1 MSKKAIAVLDGDLL
15 AFKASAANET
25 RSIEAL
31 HNPTGRTKVFK
42 HRTEFKE
49 TIDLEKFPLDTFTI
63 TDKQEVAELSYALH
77 TVKKM
82 IEGICKTCKTDQ
94 YEIYLSGKDNFRDT
108 LPLPSKYKG
117 NRDGLMRPLQLTE
130 VKEYLINVHKAE
142 VVVGEAD
149 DKISIRQYDGVK
161 TKTKIIGC
169 STDKDSLGTDGWIFN
184 WDSMD
189 KPMLVKGLGELRID
203 EKGKVRGHGAK
214 WKYLQWIVGDTI
226 DGLNPCELAK
236 VKFGEKSGYKAL
248 VDLQTDFECWQAVHD
263 LYLKWYPEKVS
274 FVDQNCQPQTFDYL
288 DIAQVYWDGIH
299 MMRWEN
305 DKVSIREVMT
315 KMGVI

>member
-1 MSKKAIAVLDGDLL
+1 MSKSICVLDGDLL

-25 RSIEAL
+25 RSIEVT
-31 HNPTGRTKVFK
+31 HVPTGRIKVFK

-49 TIDLEKFPLDTFTI
+49 TIDLEKFPLTAFVINDR
-63 TDKQEVAELSYALH
+63 QEAADLSYALH

-117 NRDGLMRPLQLTE
+117 NREGLMRPLQLTE
-130 VKEYLINVHKAE
+130 VKDYLINVHKAE
-142 VVVGEAD
+142 VVIGEAD

-161 TKTKIIGC
+161 SKTKIIGC
-169 STDKDSLGTDGWIFN
+169 STDKDSLGTDGWVYN

-189 KPMLVKGLGELRID
+189 KPMLVKGLGELHID
-203 EKGKVRGHGAK
+203 EKGKVRGRGSK

-248 VDLQTDFECWQAVHD
+248 VDLQTEADCWQAVHD
-263 LYLKWYPEKVS
+263 LYLKWYPESVEYI
-274 FVDQNCQPQTFDYL
+274 DQNGAKCCADYL

-299 MMRWEN
+299 MLRWEG
-305 DKVSIREVMT
+305 DKVNVREVMQ
-315 KMGVI
+315 KMKIN

>member
-1 MSKKAIAVLDGDLL
+1 MSKSICVIDGDLL
-15 AFKASAANET
+15 AFKSAAANET
-25 RSIEAL
+25 RSVEVT
-31 HNPTGRTKVFK
+31 HVPTGRIKVFK
-42 HRTEFKE
+42 HLTEFKE
-49 TIDLEKFPLDTFTI
+49 TIDLEKFPLTTFVI
-63 TDKQEVAELSYALH
+63 NDKQEAADLSYALH

-130 VKEYLINVHKAE
+130 VKDYLINVHKAE
-142 VVVGEAD
+142 VVIGEAD

-161 TKTKIIGC
+161 SKTKIIGC
-169 STDKDSLGTDGWIFN
+169 STDKDSLGTDGWIYN
-184 WDSMD
+184 WDTME
-189 KPMLVKGLGELRID
+189 KPMLVKGLGELHID
-203 EKGKVRGHGAK
+203 EKGKVRGHGSK

-236 VKFGEKSGYKAL
+236 VKFGEKSGYNAL
-248 VDLQTDFECWQAVHD
+248 VDLQTEKECWRVVHD
-263 LYLKWYPEKVS
+263 LYLKWYPESVEYI
-274 FVDQNCQPQTFDYL
+274 DQNGAKCCADHL

-299 MMRWEN
+299 MLRWEG
-305 DKVSIREVMT
+305 DKVNIREVMQ
-315 KMGVI
+315 KMKII